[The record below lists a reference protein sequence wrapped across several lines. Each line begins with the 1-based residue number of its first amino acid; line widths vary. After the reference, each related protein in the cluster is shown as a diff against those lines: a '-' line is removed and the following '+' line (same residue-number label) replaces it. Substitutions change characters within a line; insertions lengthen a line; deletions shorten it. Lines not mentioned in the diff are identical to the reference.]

1 LPEKRSADPLVFESR
16 TVIGCLVFGA
26 RFDIP
31 VLITRH
37 PTIMADSYLTLLETL
52 RGTLV
57 RIEEKEKLD
66 PQDPALR
73 NLKRWVALMIAELEL
88 CLQKDAA

>member
-1 LPEKRSADPLVFESR
+1 
-16 TVIGCLVFGA
+16 
-26 RFDIP
+26 
-31 VLITRH
+31 
-37 PTIMADSYLTLLETL
+37 MADSYLTLLETL